1 MTWEDWPSSFQ
12 VGVFPAPQKSANRMV
27 YHAVNSSRDLP
38 MHYRHNRMQQL
49 RGFYYTARANS
60 MSQAAKQMALSQPT
74 VSLQI
79 QALEQELGT
88 QLFERR
94 GPKIRLTRD
103 GEALLE
109 LARPLVEGVD
119 QLPDAFAARRGS
131 LMHGSVSIAAGGS
144 TLQYILPPYVDA
156 FVHEY
161 PQIEL
166 QLHNVTGKRGLAL
179 LRAGE
184 VDLAVGPMLD
194 APPDIRFHAFTTYEP
209 MLITALDHPLAK
221 RKRISLKDVA
231 KYPLILPPRDQSTY
245 RVVEMVFAEHSL
257 QHEVKLEVGGYDVIK
272 TYVRLGLGIS
282 IVMSHCLRG
291 DEELHAAPL
300 KRWFPKRSYGLVFRH
315 RQTLSHATQL
325 FVRKV
330 CPGLRL

>member
-1 MTWEDWPSSFQ
+1 
-12 VGVFPAPQKSANRMV
+12 
-27 YHAVNSSRDLP
+27 

-60 MSQAAKQMALSQPT
+60 MSQAAKRMGLSQPT

-94 GPKIRLTRD
+94 GPKIRLTRE

-272 TYVRLGLGIS
+272 KYVELGLGVS
-282 IVMSHCLRG
+282 IVMNNCLTREDRLFKSSVARYFPNRTYG
-291 DEELHAAPL
+291 IVLRKNAVLSPQVRSFIKVMAPKL
-300 KRWFPKRSYGLVFRH
+300 KL
-315 RQTLSHATQL
+315 
-325 FVRKV
+325 
-330 CPGLRL
+330 